1 MIDVSYQMAH
11 KAVFHVTLTSSTS
24 QMNLMSMLQG
34 IVYDY
39 VRHEYSCVL
48 EWPRFCGFYQMESA
62 DKRIALQTAYCRDK
76 PNGDKTDWA
85 VRIKNRDYAV
95 KRRNWLTH
103 IGIHIESPSEAIVYY
118 AQLYHDHLAGSF
130 SAPKPIDSEPPHF
143 YKKLMSIKRLECRT
157 GMFPITSIA
166 IPISM
171 EIVNDFVNLARD
183 PNRHIPLLLISCP
196 DLMDPD
202 VAARKFVGN
211 LVVCWLDDMK
221 LMNAINE
228 KLAPDMYIEWDSVQ
242 VILPFTEKP
251 QDQFHP
257 SFMASDMTRL
267 GSTHAFNMLYRAFCT
282 ALRADDRRE
291 FVSTDGLFREKDR
304 KAYAQLQEL
313 YQALMTEKNVLTESN
328 ERLMV
333 SLSTLQREHNKLADD
348 KLKQENSALEQLL
361 NEAQAKREKLQNG
374 ISDLTQRL
382 YASMGKDFTPIDTGE
397 AALCELEHA
406 IYVCFARLLNGK

>member
-1 MIDVSYQMAH
+1 MLDVSYQMAH
-11 KAVFHVTLTSSTS
+11 KAVFHVTLTSSAS
-24 QMNLMSMLQG
+24 QMNLMNMLQG

-48 EWPRFCGFYQMESA
+48 EWPRFCGFYQMESP
-62 DKRIALQTAYCRDK
+62 DKRVALQTAYCRES
-76 PNGDKTDWA
+76 PNGEKTDWA
-85 VRIKNRDYAV
+85 VRVKNRDYAV

-103 IGIHIESPSEAIVYY
+103 IGIHIESPSEAIIYY

-130 SAPKPIDSEPPHF
+130 SASQPIDSEPPRF
-143 YKKLMSIKRLECRT
+143 YKKLMSIKRLKCRT
-157 GMFPITSIA
+157 GMFPIPSIA

-171 EIVNDFVNLARD
+171 ELVNDFVNLARD

-202 VAARKFVGN
+202 IAARKFVGN

-242 VILPFTEKP
+242 VILPFAEKP
-251 QDQFHP
+251 QNQFHP

-267 GSTHAFNMLYRAFCT
+267 GSTHALNMLYRAFCT
-282 ALRADDRRE
+282 ALRADDRRA
-291 FVSTDGLFREKDR
+291 FVSADSLFREKDR
-304 KAYAQLQEL
+304 QAYTLLLER
-313 YQALMTEKNVLTESN
+313 YRALMIEKDSLAENN
-328 ERLMV
+328 EHLLI
-333 SLSTLQREHNKLADD
+333 SLSTLQREYDKLADE

-361 NEAQAKREKLQNG
+361 NEAQIKREQFQG
-374 ISDLTQRL
+374 SISNLTQRL
-382 YASMGKDFTPIDTGE
+382 YESMGRDFVPNEDGE
-397 AALCELEHA
+397 SVICELEHA
-406 IYVCFARLLNGK
+406 IFVCFARLLNSK